1 MYRGI
6 KGTETYPYILLG
18 DRDSENPTIWM
29 LRPQRVAKG
38 NRNLTGYMK
47 SQGKKTDDAVAASM
61 TKQDKNQFLS
71 VCAEVRY
78 FCFADD
84 SIPRDSIA
92 DADELKAVFDEL
104 DINSYSELM
113 NASRDIF
120 SLKESEKKESSSS
133 SGAASNESTVTG
145 SDSIA
150 KDVSN
155 PGL

>member
-18 DRDSENPTIWM
+18 DRDSEIPTVWM
-29 LRPQRVAKG
+29 LRPQKVGKG

-47 SQGKKTDDAVAASM
+47 SQGKKTDDAIAASM

-71 VCAEVRY
+71 IVSEVRT

-84 SIPRDSIA
+84 SVPKESIT
-92 DADELKAVFDEL
+92 DTDELKKVFEEL
-104 DINSYSELM
+104 DINSYNELM

-133 SGAASNESTVTG
+133 SGVDLSASIPAG
-145 SDSIA
+145 GDSIA
-150 KDVSN
+150 SSA
-155 PGL
+155 